1 MLLGQTVIPRRH
13 AYGYGAITL
22 YGQAFNPAR
31 LTRRFITRP
40 GPVGD
45 RTHRPA
51 TPHAQPPT
59 GITRARFGLVRF
71 RSPLLTEYPF
81 LQVLRCFTS
90 LRTPR
95 KKIAVTAHDGCRV
108 TPFRNPRI
116 KASSA
121 APRGISLPATS
132 FIGPVCQGIHHTP
145 LQATPHTGEPARP
158 NEHRT
163 TDHQHSAITKRSNKQ
178 PDPQQRGP
186 GRNTSVQADHDQ
198 PPPQGRPRGPLASTL
213 QFSNHHATP
222 HTPTRNT
229 REGTHGGH
237 PNANPH
243 TRRPW
248 RPGNPTACP
257 YPPPKRRRNDPSTP
271 ARPAPTG
278 TTPAIPCQANNEILR
293 RKEVIQPHLP
303 VRLPCYD
310 LVPIT
315 SLTLD
320 GSPQQ
325 NWSGHRLRVLPTF
338 MT

>member
-22 YGQAFNPAR
+22 SGQAFNPAR

-95 KKIAVTAHDGCRV
+95 KTAVTAHNGCRV

-145 LQATPHTGEPARP
+145 LQATPHTGQPARP

-163 TDHQHSAITKRSNKQ
+163 TDHQHSAITKRSNNNQTPKTGDPVEIHQYKQ
-178 PDPQQRGP
+178 TTTTTNGGMARSRPLSSSQTTTPHQGHNP
-186 GRNTSVQADHDQ
+186 NTRDHEPRRATRRQ
-198 PPPQGRPRGPLASTL
+198 PPPKRG
-213 QFSNHHATP
+213 
-222 HTPTRNT
+222 
-229 REGTHGGH
+229 
-237 PNANPH
+237 
-243 TRRPW
+243 PW

-257 YPPPKRRRNDPSTP
+257 YPPPKERNDRSTP
-271 ARPAPTG
+271 ARPTPPQGQSPREPTPG
-278 TTPAIPCQANNEILR
+278 KKENSVER
-293 RKEVIQPHLP
+293 R
-303 VRLPCYD
+303 
-310 LVPIT
+310 
-315 SLTLD
+315 
-320 GSPQQ
+320 
-325 NWSGHRLRVLPTF
+325 
-338 MT
+338 

>member
-13 AYGYGAITL
+13 AYGYGAIPL
-22 YGQAFNPAR
+22 SGQAFNPAR

-45 RTHRPA
+45 RTHRPS

-95 KKIAVTAHDGCRV
+95 TIGAVTAHDGCRV

-145 LQATPHTGEPARP
+145 LQATPHTG
-158 NEHRT
+158 
-163 TDHQHSAITKRSNKQ
+163 
-178 PDPQQRGP
+178 DPQDQTNT
-186 GRNTSVQADHDQ
+186 GRQIINTLRSQNDQ
-198 PPPQGRPRGPLASTL
+198 TNNQTPIKGDPVEIHQYKQTTTSHPPKGRPRGPLASTL

-237 PNANPH
+237 PNANPPHKEGRGGQGTQQHAH
-243 TRRPW
+243 TRPHKGGATILPRQHA
-248 RPGNPTACP
+248 RHPGNK
-257 YPPPKRRRNDPSTP
+257 PP
-271 ARPAPTG
+271 G
-278 TTPAIPCQANNEILR
+278 TMPGNKTILR

-325 NWSGHRLRVLPTF
+325 YWSGHRLRVLPTF